1 VNKAA
6 RKLMSGKS
14 VLIISSNGLFR
25 EGLKHVLADT
35 TDLAQ
40 MVQVSTLQ
48 EAEEMMRIGQ
58 VDVVIIVLDDQA
70 EGQEDRAKA
79 ITSLLSRPGVRVIVV
94 SMKARD
100 LCIYRQERIE
110 EASVEDLVAALAD

>member
-1 VNKAA
+1 
-6 RKLMSGKS
+6 MSGKS